1 MNPSNSIKL
10 LAAIAMLA
18 SLAVTI
24 YPLNNSAYGQNREY
38 ESAHEYNSNNGYS
51 NDNGYYKDENKYKKT
66 FLSFLLP
73 NA

>member
-1 MNPSNSIKL
+1 MNPSNLIKL

-24 YPLNNSAYGQNREY
+24 YPLNNSAYGQKREY

-51 NDNGYYKDENKYKKT
+51 NDNDTIRMKINIKKT